1 MLDGPRLPP
10 LSGNVHQLVILLH
23 GYGSNGADLISLAP
37 AWRAALP
44 DAAFT
49 APNAP
54 ENCPGFS
61 GTYQWWALTGFDRSE
76 LSAGA
81 ARAGPTLDAFLD
93 AELARHGLSEDRLL
107 LVGFSQGTMMA
118 LQVGLRRERPLAGI
132 TGYSGA
138 PADGGALSSEIRSRP
153 PVLLVHPGAVLPIRW
168 CRSSRCIGRARR
180 WSHSTWMS
188 RRMSRRVSDIRSIL
202 PGSKQACGLRFER
215 FDLVSVFITRASDDA
230 RALRVWPPLRGST

>member
-54 ENCPGFS
+54 ENSPGFS

-132 TGYSGA
+132 IGYSGA
-138 PADGGALSSEIRSRP
+138 LADGGALSSEIRSRL
-153 PVLLVHPGAVLPIRW
+153 PVLLVHGDADSMVPIQ
-168 CRSSRCIGRARR
+168 SMYRARETLVALDMDVETHV
-180 WSHSTWMS
+180 SKGFGHS
-188 RRMSRRVSDIRSIL
+188 VD
-202 PGSKQACGLRFER
+202 PAGVEAGVRF
-215 FDLVSVFITRASDDA
+215 
-230 RALRVWPPLRGST
+230 ALRTLRPG

>member
-10 LSGNVHQLVILLH
+10 LSGNARQLVIMLH

-44 DAAFT
+44 DAAFA

-54 ENCPGFS
+54 ESCPGFF
-61 GTYQWWALTGFDRSE
+61 GAYQWWALTGFDRSE

-93 AELARHGLSEDRLL
+93 EELARHGLSEDRLL

-132 TGYSGA
+132 VGYSGA
-138 PADGGALSSEIRSRP
+138 LADAGSLSSEVRSRP
-153 PVLLVHPGAVLPIRW
+153 PVLLVHGDADPMVPVQSMVL
-168 CRSSRCIGRARR
+168 ARDTLVALDIEVETHV
-180 WSHSTWMS
+180 SKGLGHSIDPAG
-188 RRMSRRVSDIRSIL
+188 VEA
-202 PGSKQACGLRFER
+202 GVRF
-215 FDLVSVFITRASDDA
+215 
-230 RALRVWPPLRGST
+230 ALRTLLSD

>member
-10 LSGNVHQLVILLH
+10 LSGNARRLVIMLH

-44 DAAFT
+44 DAAFA

-54 ENCPGFS
+54 ESCPGFF
-61 GTYQWWALTGFDRSE
+61 GAYQWWALTGFDRSE

-93 AELARHGLSEDRLL
+93 EELARHGLSEDRLL

-132 TGYSGA
+132 VGYSGA
-138 PADGGALSSEIRSRP
+138 LADAGSLSSEVRSRP
-153 PVLLVHPGAVLPIRW
+153 PVLLVHGDADPMVPVQSMVL
-168 CRSSRCIGRARR
+168 ARDTLVALDIEVETHV
-180 WSHSTWMS
+180 SKGLGHSIDPAG
-188 RRMSRRVSDIRSIL
+188 VEA
-202 PGSKQACGLRFER
+202 GVRF
-215 FDLVSVFITRASDDA
+215 
-230 RALRVWPPLRGST
+230 ALRTLLSDKRSPPRLGS